1 MTVDPPA
8 FYNASYHRAIAIPTD
23 GVNAIFLAAEKY
35 NARYLV
41 LQFDHPAPLN
51 DLYHAQVTIPGLT
64 RVADFRDGN
73 GRPATLFEVAR

>member
-1 MTVDPPA
+1 V
-8 FYNASYHRAIAIPTD
+8 IPTD
-23 GVNAIFLAAEKY
+23 SVEAIFLAAEKY

-51 DLYHAQVTIPGLT
+51 NLYRERATIRGLT

-73 GRPATLFEVAR
+73 GRPTTLFEVTR